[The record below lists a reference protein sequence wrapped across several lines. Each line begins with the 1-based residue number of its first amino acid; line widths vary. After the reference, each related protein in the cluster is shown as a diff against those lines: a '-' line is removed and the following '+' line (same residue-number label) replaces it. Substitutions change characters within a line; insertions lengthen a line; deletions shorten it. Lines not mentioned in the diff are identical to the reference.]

1 MKKIIIALSIILFTA
16 SCSKDEISA
25 PEISITEPTG
35 GFSIDKMQWLRIQ
48 PQVKNDQGATYS
60 WSIEGKESNTTANFE
75 NVFVAAGT
83 YTIQFTAK
91 NQGGETVKTFV
102 VTVNDKVY
110 INKITRVFEYLPAP
124 GQFINVLPLATKD
137 DTAETMRVKAEEK
150 LTANSMITLG
160 GFGGYVTFGFDH
172 TVINKDGNDFV
183 VLGNAFSN
191 NAEPGIIMVSY
202 DANANGLADDE
213 WYEIAGSEYNK
224 DTTIK
229 NYEITYY
236 KPIEE
241 PANATE
247 PEYIKWTDN
256 QKQTGYLSKNAYHK
270 QSYFPYWK
278 GETLTLKGTFL
289 KSTMVKAS
297 YWITPAYEFGY
308 ADNWSNTDAKSQID
322 ISWAVDKD
330 GKAVQL
336 KGVDFVKVYNSNRAE
351 NTSTGEQSTE
361 VAGFKDLNIQ

>member
-1 MKKIIIALSIILFTA
+1 MKKIIFALSLILSLTA
-16 SCSKDEISA
+16 CSEDEIAA

-35 GFSIDKMQWLRIQ
+35 GFAIDKMKWLRIQ
-48 PQVKNDQGATYS
+48 PEVKNSQDITYS
-60 WSIEGKESNTTANFE
+60 WLLDGTEVAMSSNFE
-75 NVFVAAGT
+75 YVFAAAGT
-83 YTIQFTAK
+83 HTIQLTAK
-91 NQGGETVKTFV
+91 NAGGITTKTFM
-102 VTVNDKVY
+102 VTVNEQTY
-110 INKITRVFEYLPAP
+110 INKITKVFEYLPAP
-124 GQFINVLPLATKD
+124 GQFINVLPIATTD

-160 GFGGYVTFGFDH
+160 GFGGYVIFGFDH
-172 TVINKDGNDFV
+172 TVINKEGNDFI
-183 VLGNAFSN
+183 VLGNAFAN
-191 NAEPGIIMVSY
+191 NAEPGIIMVSN
-202 DANANGLADDE
+202 DANGNGLADDE

-236 KPIEE
+236 KPATE
-241 PANATE
+241 PANASE
-247 PEYIKWTDN
+247 PNYIKWVDN
-256 QKQTGYLSKNAYHK
+256 QGQTGYLSKNAYHK
-270 QSYFPYWK
+270 QTYYPSWK

-289 KSTMVKAS
+289 KSTMAKTS

-336 KGVDFVKVYNSNRAE
+336 KGIDFVKVYNSNRAE
-351 NTSTGEQSTE
+351 NSSTGEQSTE
-361 VAGFKDLNIQ
+361 VAGFKDLNI